1 MEKNSSRLDV
11 KKSFITGLVI
21 WLPLALTLALML
33 FIVNFLTGPFVGV
46 AESALKTAGIMPK
59 GLFFLTQEQLIR
71 YGSQLL
77 ILGILFFFTT
87 AVGFLA
93 RWFFFHSLIGIG
105 NKILHAIPFVNSVYK
120 TSQDVIS
127 TLFQSKSDAFKQ
139 VVVVPFPNPTTL
151 SLGLVTREAPPVCSE
166 AVNEQLI
173 SVFVP
178 TTPNPTSGYL
188 LMLKQK
194 DIIYLDMPVEDAVK
208 FIISVG
214 VIHPE
219 QKGAVKVPPEYE
231 SATS

>member
-1 MEKNSSRLDV
+1 MDGM

-21 WLPLALTLALML
+21 WLPLALTVML
-33 FIVNFLTGPFVGV
+33 VIFIVNFMTTPFMGFTQEVLKATGLLENGF
-46 AESALKTAGIMPK
+46 
-59 GLFFLTQEQLIR
+59 FFLSREQLLR
-71 YGSQLL
+71 YGSQFL
-77 ILGILFFFTT
+77 ILSLLFGFTIFLGFF
-87 AVGFLA
+87 A
-93 RWFFFHSLIGIG
+93 RWFFFHSLINFG
-105 NKILHAIPFVNSVYK
+105 NRILHKIPFVNKIYK
-120 TSQDVIS
+120 TSQDVIQ
-127 TLFQSKSDAFKQ
+127 TVFQSQSEAFQQ

-151 SLGLVTREAPPVCSE
+151 SLGLVTREAPPVCSK

-194 DIIYLDMPVEDAVK
+194 DIIYLDMPIEDAIK

-219 QKGAVKVPPEYE
+219 EEGNVQITPDLFKEFH
-231 SATS
+231 